1 MGSEIEENSGNLS
14 FFKSRPIR
22 IDILTAFTGLL
33 VITVLVI
40 ILYGYHRNSKAVLEI
55 SEDIIHEVRELVIK
69 EATLFLKPVSSMV
82 RLSAT
87 LAAGF
92 DFSLPGN
99 EAFETY
105 AITVMKEFPQIEM
118 FNMADEKGNFM
129 MLKSM
134 PDDTIA
140 TKIIN
145 RNGTSE
151 TVMWKYRNIIGE
163 VIKTEETHEVDY
175 DPRSRPWYKGAKK
188 KGETHWTDLYVFH
201 TDKVPGITASHPVIA
216 DDGKFLG
223 VFGLDIELG
232 RMSDFLKSLRIG
244 KNGIAFIMNGKGEV
258 IAYPGISLIRAS
270 QEGGLRSAQVEEL
283 GIDWVSAFY
292 KKYKNSQANRFTF
305 ETNGKRVI
313 GTLVDF
319 PRTFAGD
326 WKLSIIVPEDDF
338 IGPIKKTRQVVI
350 AISIIV
356 LLIAIGC
363 AVVLSHNISKPILH
377 VARET
382 ERIKDFKLEGELEVD
397 SYIREIQILNAA
409 MKRMKASLRS
419 FTRYAP
425 EEIVREVV
433 AKGRE
438 AILGG
443 EKREVTLLFCDLRG
457 FTKFTEKTRA
467 EEVVT
472 LLNDH
477 FDVMVRLISNYR
489 GFVIDF
495 LGDSVFA
502 AFGALGADPYH
513 ARHGVRCAV
522 EMQLERLRL
531 NKENRAE
538 GLPILEMG
546 IGLNTGACVVGNM
559 GSTMRIKYGV
569 LGHAVNLGA
578 RIESFTVGG
587 QVLIS
592 AATHEIV
599 KDHFV
604 TQGPFE
610 VWGKGIGEAI
620 RIWEVRKAKGEPCL
634 SLPPVVRGLEEL
646 PKPLPVTFRLMRG
659 KQIDS
664 KSRPAHLTRLAEMG
678 CEIRSD
684 QGLELFSAIQLQITG
699 GHMDKAVPIDGK
711 VLRADKE
718 EGTFIVRFSPL
729 DAIQTEVIR
738 LILKIS
744 FPSAYFDEKGTKSDM

>member
-1 MGSEIEENSGNLS
+1 MGSEIKGRTSNLS
-14 FFKSRPIR
+14 FFKSRPIQV
-22 IDILTAFTGLL
+22 DILTAFTGLL

-40 ILYGYHRNSKAVLEI
+40 VLYGYHRNSKVVLEI
-55 SEDIIHEVRELVIK
+55 SEGIIHEVRELVIK
-69 EATLFLKPVSSMV
+69 EATLFLRPVASMV
-82 RLSAT
+82 RLSST
-87 LAAGF
+87 LASGF
-92 DFSLPGN
+92 NFPLPEN
-99 EAFETY
+99 ETFETY

-129 MLKSM
+129 MLKRM
-134 PDDTIA
+134 PDGTIA
-140 TKIIN
+140 TKVIN
-145 RNGTSE
+145 RNRTPE
-151 TVMWKYRNIIGE
+151 TAMWKYRNLLDE
-163 VIKTEETHEVDY
+163 VIKTEKVDDVDY
-175 DPRSRPWYKGAKK
+175 DPRNRPWYKGAKK
-188 KGETHWTDLYVFH
+188 QGETYWTDLYIFY
-201 TDKVPGITASHPVIA
+201 TDKVPGITASHPVIT
-216 DDGKFLG
+216 DDGRFLG

-232 RMSDFLKSLRIG
+232 RLSDFLKRLRIG
-244 KNGIAFIMNGKGEV
+244 KNGIAFIMSGKGEV
-258 IAYPGISLIRAS
+258 IAYPGVSHIVTN
-270 QEGGLRSAQVEEL
+270 QERRLRSAHVEEL
-283 GIDWVSAFY
+283 GINWISAFY
-292 KKYKNSQANRFTF
+292 KEYKKSHAERYTF
-305 ETNGKRVI
+305 ETDGTRYI
-313 GTLVDF
+313 GTVADF
-319 PRTFAGD
+319 PRAFTGD

-356 LLIAIGC
+356 LLIAISFT
-363 AVVLSHNISKPILH
+363 ALLSHNISKPILR

-419 FTRYAP
+419 FTKYAP

-438 AILGG
+438 TILGG

-457 FTKFTEKTRA
+457 FTKFSEKTRA
-467 EEVVT
+467 EEVVHII
-472 LLNDH
+472 NDH
-477 FDVMVRLISNYR
+477 FDVMVRFISNYQ

-502 AFGALGADPYH
+502 AFGALGEDPHH

-531 NKENRAE
+531 NEENRAK

-578 RIESFTVGG
+578 RIETFTVGG
-587 QVLIS
+587 QVMIS
-592 AATHEIV
+592 AETNEIV

-610 VWGKGIGEAI
+610 VFGKGIEEAI
-620 RIWEVRKAKGEPCL
+620 RIWEVREAKGEPPL
-634 SLPPVVRGLEEL
+634 RLPPVVCELVEL
-646 PKPLPVTFRLMRG
+646 PQPVLITFRFMRG

-664 KSRPAHLTRLAEMG
+664 KSRQAHLTRLAEMG

-684 QGLELFSAIQLQITG
+684 QRLELFSAIQLQIAG
-699 GHMDKAVPIDGK
+699 NQMDKVVPIDGK
-711 VLRADKE
+711 VVGADKE
-718 EGTFIVRFSPL
+718 KGTFIVRFSPM
-729 DAIQTEVIR
+729 DVIQTEAIH
-738 LILKIS
+738 LILKTS
-744 FPSAYFDEKGTKSDM
+744 FPSA

>member
-1 MGSEIEENSGNLS
+1 MGSEINGNTMNPS

-22 IDILTAFTGLL
+22 VDISTAFTGLL

-69 EATLFLKPVSSMV
+69 EATLFLKPVASMV

-87 LAAGF
+87 LAASF
-92 DFSLPGN
+92 DLSIPDD
-99 EAFETY
+99 AFETY
-105 AITVMKEFPQIEM
+105 AITVMKEFSQIEI
-118 FNMADEKGNFM
+118 FSMADEKGNFM
-129 MLKSM
+129 MLKNM
-134 PDDTIA
+134 PDSTIA

-145 RNGTSE
+145 RNETPE
-151 TVMWKYRNIIGE
+151 TVTWKYRNISGE
-163 VIKTEETHEVDY
+163 VIRTEKTEEVDY
-175 DPRSRPWYKGAKK
+175 DPRVRPWYKGAKNQ
-188 KGETHWTDLYVFH
+188 GETYWTDLYIFY
-201 TDKVPGITASHPVIA
+201 TDKVPGITASHPVITG
-216 DDGKFLG
+216 DGQFLG

-232 RMSDFLKSLRIG
+232 RLSEFLKRLRIG
-244 KNGIAFIMNGKGEV
+244 KNGIAFIMSGNGDL
-258 IAYPGISLIRAS
+258 IAYPGVSHMVTK
-270 QEGGLRSAQVEEL
+270 QEKGLRSAHVEEL
-283 GIDWVSAFY
+283 GIHWISTFY
-292 KKYKNSQANRFTF
+292 REHKKSQAKRFTF
-305 ETNGKRVI
+305 ESDGTRYI

-319 PRTFAGD
+319 PRSFAGD

-350 AISIIV
+350 TISIIV
-356 LLIAIGC
+356 LLIAIGF
-363 AVVLSHNISKPILH
+363 AALLSHNISKPILH
-377 VARET
+377 VAKET
-382 ERIKDFKLEGELEVD
+382 ERIKDFKLEGELEVN
-397 SYIREIQILNAA
+397 SYIREIQTLNAA

-457 FTKFTEKTRA
+457 FTKFSEKTRA
-467 EEVVT
+467 EEVVSI
-472 LLNDH
+472 LNDH
-477 FDVMVRLISNYR
+477 FDVMVRLISDHQ

-502 AFGALGADPYH
+502 AFGALGEDPHH

-522 EMQLERLRL
+522 EMQVERLRL
-531 NKENRAE
+531 NEENRAA

-587 QVLIS
+587 QVMIS
-592 AATHEIV
+592 AETHEIV
-599 KDHFV
+599 KDQFV

-610 VWGKGIGEAI
+610 VFGKGIKEAI
-620 RIWEVRKAKGEPCL
+620 RIWEVREVKGEPSL
-634 SLPPVVRGLEEL
+634 RLPPVVPGLVEL
-646 PKPLPVTFRLMRG
+646 PQPVPVTFRFMRG
-659 KQIDS
+659 KQLDS
-664 KSRPAHLTRLAEMG
+664 KSHQARLTRLAEMG
-678 CEIRSD
+678 CEIRSE
-684 QGLELFSAIQLQITG
+684 QWLELFSAVQLQIPG
-699 GHMDKAVPIDGK
+699 NQMDKVVTIDGK
-711 VLRADKE
+711 VVGADKE
-718 EGTFIVRFSPL
+718 KGAFTVRFSPM
-729 DAIQTEVIR
+729 DAIQTEAIR
-738 LILKIS
+738 LILETS
-744 FPSAYFDEKGTKSDM
+744 

>member
-1 MGSEIEENSGNLS
+1 MGSEIEGTTGNLS

-22 IDILTAFTGLL
+22 VDILTAFTGLL
-33 VITVLVI
+33 IITVLVI

-69 EATLFLKPVSSMV
+69 EATLFLKPVASMV

-87 LAAGF
+87 LAASF
-92 DFSLPGN
+92 DYSIPDD
-99 EAFETY
+99 AFETY
-105 AITVMKEFPQIEM
+105 AITVMKEFPQIEI
-118 FNMADEKGNFM
+118 FSMADEKGNFM
-129 MLKSM
+129 MLKNM
-134 PDDTIA
+134 PDSTIA

-145 RNGTSE
+145 RNETPE
-151 TVMWKYRNIIGE
+151 TVTWKYRNISGE
-163 VIKTEETHEVDY
+163 VTKTEKTNEVDY
-175 DPRSRPWYKGAKK
+175 DPRVRPWYRGAKK
-188 KGETHWTDLYVFH
+188 QGETYWTDLYIFY
-201 TDKVPGITASHPVIA
+201 TDKVPGITASHPVIT
-216 DDGKFLG
+216 DDGQVVG

-232 RMSDFLKSLRIG
+232 RMSEFLKRLRIG

-258 IAYPGISLIRAS
+258 IAYPGISHIVTK
-270 QEGGLRSAQVEEL
+270 QENGLRSAQVEEL
-283 GIDWVSAFY
+283 GINWISAFY
-292 KKYKNSQANRFTF
+292 RKYKKSQANRFTF
-305 ETNGKRVI
+305 ESDGTRYI

-319 PRTFAGD
+319 PRAFAGG

-356 LLIAIGC
+356 LLIAIGF
-363 AVVLSHNISKPILH
+363 AALLSHNISKPILD

-382 ERIKDFKLEGELEVD
+382 ERIKDIKLEGELEAD
-397 SYIREIQILNAA
+397 SYIREIQTLNAA

-443 EKREVTLLFCDLRG
+443 EKREVTLLFSDLRG
-457 FTKFTEKTRA
+457 FTKFSEKTRA
-467 EEVVT
+467 EEVVSI
-472 LLNDH
+472 LNEH
-477 FDVMVRLISNYR
+477 FDVMVRLISSHR

-502 AFGALGADPYH
+502 AFGALGADPHH

-531 NKENRAE
+531 NEDNRAG

-587 QVLIS
+587 QVMIS
-592 AATHEIV
+592 AETHEIV

-610 VWGKGIGEAI
+610 VFGKGIEEAI
-620 RIWEVRKAKGEPCL
+620 RIWEVREAKGEPSL
-634 SLPPVVRGLEEL
+634 RLPPVVRGLVEL
-646 PKPLPVTFRLMRG
+646 PQPVPVTFRFMRG

-664 KSRPAHLTRLAEMG
+664 ESRQAHLTRLAEMG

-684 QGLELFSAIQLQITG
+684 QRLELFSAIQLQLAG
-699 GHMDKAVPIDGK
+699 NQMDKVVPIDGK
-711 VLRADKE
+711 VVGADKGK
-718 EGTFIVRFSPL
+718 GTFIVRFSPM
-729 DAIQTEVIR
+729 DVIQTEAIH
-738 LILKIS
+738 LILKTAL
-744 FPSAYFDEKGTKSDM
+744 PSA